1 MTLAIYHGISRT
13 QKPKAQC
20 KPHKQIRRKQYVL
33 PKREEAGGGG
43 GWEGFT
49 LSSFLTLKSSH
60 VITGKTL
67 KDNLVQHSHFTYE
80 KSETQ
85 EKFDDLQHHATVDK
99 HGGGPRSSD
108 LQSDVFQPDHS
119 VISLVSL

>member
-1 MTLAIYHGISRT
+1 M
-13 QKPKAQC
+13 
-20 KPHKQIRRKQYVL
+20 
-33 PKREEAGGGG
+33 
-43 GWEGFT
+43 
-49 LSSFLTLKSSH
+49 
-60 VITGKTL
+60 L

-80 KSETQ
+80 KSETR

-119 VISLVSL
+119 VISLISL